1 MAILHGS
8 WLVQNQG
15 GCLFIWGET
24 WRSLETSESPCL
36 ADVPAH
42 PLAMPPTE
50 LVEWLRAQSLQL
62 QNLCRYLLTRNQLDA
77 RVKVELRPIPVW
89 KTPIAPK

>member
-15 GCLFIWGET
+15 GCLFIW
-24 WRSLETSESPCL
+24 RDLPLETSESPCL

-62 QNLCRYLLTRNQLDA
+62 QNLCRYLLTRQPAGRTQRWNC
-77 RVKVELRPIPVW
+77 PIPV
-89 KTPIAPK
+89 

>member
-15 GCLFIWGET
+15 GCLFIWEDFA
-24 WRSLETSESPCL
+24 LETSESPCL

-50 LVEWLRAQSLQL
+50 LVEWLRAQSL
-62 QNLCRYLLTRNQLDA
+62 
-77 RVKVELRPIPVW
+77 
-89 KTPIAPK
+89 PIAKSLPLFAHAPTSWTHA